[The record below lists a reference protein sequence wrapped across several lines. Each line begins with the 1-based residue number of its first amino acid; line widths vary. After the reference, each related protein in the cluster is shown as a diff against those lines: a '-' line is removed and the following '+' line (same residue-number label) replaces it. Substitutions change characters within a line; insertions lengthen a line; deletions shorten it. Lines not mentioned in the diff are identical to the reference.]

1 MKVFYWCAIHAVQ
14 SQLHVIL
21 VVADALIIHAVCNC
35 NEKKNYNLLYV
46 SNKAFQT
53 KNGYASRICA
63 IYLVYGCSSNIIL
76 DKLIILK
83 PS

>member
-1 MKVFYWCAIHAVQ
+1 MKVFYWCAIRAVQ

-35 NEKKNYNLLYV
+35 NEKKIYNLLYV